1 MSWMGAWFGAEEVAI
16 EVTAQQPS
24 GGGGPD
30 GIPFDAPHRAAI
42 ERRAREKLKRQ
53 MRDEVLAEI
62 KIELEPRAG
71 VEQDAEPRHASPV
84 AESLAPAVSDSGDAG
99 VAPGLERVSPQ
110 QQIVAAQAQQTAAV
124 DFERARI
131 AAKVRQQREIEEIM
145 TVLMMA
151 A

>member
-1 MSWMGAWFGAEEVAI
+1 MSWMGAWFGAEEVGT
-16 EVTAQQPS
+16 EVPAQQPS

-62 KIELEPRAG
+62 RIELDPRAV

-84 AESLAPAVSDSGDAG
+84 AESLAHAVSDSGDAG
-99 VAPGLERVSPQ
+99 VATGLERVSPQ
-110 QQIVAAQAQQTAAV
+110 QQIVAAPVPQTAAV

>member
-1 MSWMGAWFGAEEVAI
+1 MIFLLFGMTGGEAQPEVEQEI
-16 EVTAQQPS
+16 VT
-24 GGGGPD
+24 GGGPD
-30 GIPFDAPHRAAI
+30 RRDEINAPHWTDDQAGWRKPKWVQEREQLEAA
-42 ERRAREKLKRQ
+42 AK
-53 MRDEVLAEI
+53 VST
-62 KIELEPRAG
+62 
-71 VEQDAEPRHASPV
+71 DAEPRHASPV

-99 VAPGLERVSPQ
+99 VATGLERVSPQ
-110 QQIVAAQAQQTAAV
+110 QQIVAAPAQQTAAV